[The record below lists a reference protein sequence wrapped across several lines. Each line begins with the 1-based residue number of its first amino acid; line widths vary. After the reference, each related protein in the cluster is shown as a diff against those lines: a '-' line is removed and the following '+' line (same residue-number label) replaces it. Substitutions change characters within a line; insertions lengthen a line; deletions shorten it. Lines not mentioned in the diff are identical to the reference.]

1 MKMKINKKWNI
12 FISVLLISIFVIIG
26 LDIKKRV
33 EPQIKTVV
41 IEESVIPNEYLGEFV
56 ATYYTHT
63 GNRCSTGVYPKAGRT
78 IAVDPKK
85 IPYGTYLYVDGH
97 GVFIAEDCGGDI
109 KGHRLDIFVDT
120 HKEAIQLGR
129 KTVKVWKLTNP

>member
-1 MKMKINKKWNI
+1 MKMNKKWNI
-12 FISVLLISIFVIIG
+12 FISILLISVLSIVS
-26 LDIKKRV
+26 LDVKKRV
-33 EPQIKTVV
+33 ELKPQTQTIV

-63 GNRCSTGVYPKAGRT
+63 GNRTSTGVYPKANRT

-97 GVFIAEDCGGDI
+97 GVYIAEDCGGDI

-129 KTVKVWKLTNP
+129 KTVKVWKLTKQ

>member
-1 MKMKINKKWNI
+1 MKMNKKWNI
-12 FISVLLISIFVIIG
+12 FISILLISVLSIVS
-26 LDIKKRV
+26 LDVKKRV
-33 EPQIKTVV
+33 ELKPQTQTIV

-97 GVFIAEDCGGDI
+97 GVYIAEDCGGDI
-109 KGHRLDIFVDT
+109 KGHRLDIFVNS

-129 KTVKVWKLTNP
+129 KTVKVWKLTKQ